1 MGYKVGR
8 AKKIT
13 EPLELVDETGAT
25 VKVIP
30 AAITP
35 DKVVMEFNRRYNAV
49 IAAQKAA
56 QQVADP
62 SDAGAQ
68 EVLSLF
74 GDAVLSL
81 LGLVFGDDGA
91 AEILDFYE
99 DAYAE
104 MAVAVFPYIEDV
116 IVPEIR
122 RSAEAMRQQAASRY
136 NIRQAHRHGR

>member
-13 EPLELVDETGAT
+13 ESLELVDETGAT
-25 VKVIP
+25 VKKIP
-30 AAITP
+30 ASITP

-62 SDAGAQ
+62 SGDGAQ
-68 EVLSLF
+68 ETLSLF
-74 GDAVLSL
+74 GDAILSL

-99 DAYAE
+99 DAYTE
-104 MAVAVFPYIEDV
+104 MAMAVIPYIEDV

-136 NIRQAHRHGR
+136 KIRQAHRFGR